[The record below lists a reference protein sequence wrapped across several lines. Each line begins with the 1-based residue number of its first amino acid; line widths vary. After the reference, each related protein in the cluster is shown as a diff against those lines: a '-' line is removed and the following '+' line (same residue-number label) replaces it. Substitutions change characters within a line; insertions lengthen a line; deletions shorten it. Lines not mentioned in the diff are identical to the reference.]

1 MRGSLQYI
9 RQSRQ
14 SSKAASAPKPKAAAQ
29 RATDRAG
36 FRIHRVYVGLIAEF
50 GSKNGWINVNH
61 HLIIILPKLG
71 PTWPALWRQRQ
82 R

>member
-1 MRGSLQYI
+1 MRGSPQYI

-36 FRIHRVYVGLIAEF
+36 FRIHRVYVGPIAEF
-50 GSKNGWINVNH
+50 GSKNG
-61 HLIIILPKLG
+61 
-71 PTWPALWRQRQ
+71 
-82 R
+82 

>member
-1 MRGSLQYI
+1 MRGSLQYM

-36 FRIHRVYVGLIAEF
+36 FRIHNVGPIAQF
-50 GSKNGWINVNH
+50 GSKNG
-61 HLIIILPKLG
+61 
-71 PTWPALWRQRQ
+71 
-82 R
+82 